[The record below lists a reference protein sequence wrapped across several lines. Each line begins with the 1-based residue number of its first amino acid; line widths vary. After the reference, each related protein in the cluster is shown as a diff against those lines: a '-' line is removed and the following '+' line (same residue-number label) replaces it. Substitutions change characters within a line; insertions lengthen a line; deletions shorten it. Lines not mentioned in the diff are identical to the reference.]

1 MKNYLIAERY
11 ARGLAGTIQED
22 AQMVQATQSLADLF
36 ELYEQNH
43 DLNNVLSNPAIRLES
58 RLEILQ
64 DALTRA
70 NIDKSV
76 GQLAKLLL
84 RRGRFAILSDVHHV
98 FVMLADERLNQIQ
111 ATVTTATPATP
122 TQQEAIA
129 TALQKHSGKD
139 VRMKCTVDPT
149 ILGGVVARI
158 GSTVIDGSVRTKLT
172 QLKNALLT
180 EER

>member
-11 ARGLAGTIQED
+11 ARGLARTIRD
-22 AQMVQATQSLADLF
+22 DNHLAEAVKDLGELV
-36 ELYEQNH
+36 ELYQHNH
-43 DLNNVLSNPAIRLES
+43 ELANALSNPSIRLEV
-58 RLEILQ
+58 RIDVLHDILEKA
-64 DALTRA
+64 DVE
-70 NIDKSV
+70 KSV
-76 GQLAKLLL
+76 FELTKLLL
-84 RRGRFAILSDVHHV
+84 RRGRITILPDVHQV
-98 FVMLADERLNQIQ
+98 FVILADERLNQIQ

-122 TQQEAIA
+122 TQEQAIA

-139 VRMKCTVDPT
+139 VRMKCTVDPS

-158 GSTVIDGSVRTKLT
+158 GSTVIDGSVRTKLN